1 MNGEKRIGI
10 FAKQQILP
18 GQELTYDYK
27 CASAADQS
35 KQLLVMKMQS
45 LVYVARQHVAAS
57 YSWTTNGG
65 GAYGASA
72 ARAHFTASYGSS
84 VPPYCDSSG

>member
-27 CASAADQS
+27 CAYFTDKS
-35 KQLLVMKMQS
+35 KQQQVMKMQS
-45 LVYVARQHVAAS
+45 LVYVAHRHVAVS
-57 YSWTTNGG
+57 YSSTTSGG

-72 ARAHFTASYGSS
+72 ARAHLTAS
-84 VPPYCDSSG
+84 

>member
-1 MNGEKRIGI
+1 MYVRCTYQHCCTPNCTAKILTVNGEKRIGI

-35 KQLLVMKMQS
+35 KQLQVMKMQS

-57 YSWTTNGG
+57 YS
-65 GAYGASA
+65 
-72 ARAHFTASYGSS
+72 
-84 VPPYCDSSG
+84 